1 MRTDMMILLGST
13 SPPPTSYILLSLLT
27 LLTLST
33 RALSLVLA
41 LVFRYELVV
50 AALSLMSSS
59 TSPSSSARSECTQ
72 IAVINATHGVE
83 VYNSDGSFYI
93 QQSGS
98 KKLFIYHG

>member
-1 MRTDMMILLGST
+1 MRCVRITMRTDMMILLGST

-83 VYNSDGSFYI
+83 VRDGEL
-93 QQSGS
+93 QSENVT
-98 KKLFIYHG
+98 KCC